1 MVCLPL
7 DPVELDDHGE
17 MVVDENFLLVHEPN
31 FETIFILQVS
41 SLQVSEDSGSRQ
53 VVRKP
58 ARETNK
64 SRILLKSFHSQAT
77 NQELWY

>member
-1 MVCLPL
+1 MEVVCLPL

-17 MVVDENFLLVHEPN
+17 MVVDESFLLVHEAN

-41 SLQVSEDSGSRQ
+41 SLQVSEYSGSRQ

-58 ARETNK
+58 ARETE
-64 SRILLKSFHSQAT
+64 T
-77 NQELWY
+77 NHAYF